1 MDEPDSLASKLEAEI
16 ERKLS
21 HERFRSPRRV
31 GERPL
36 DRKLADFLVVR
47 VAVGAAA
54 VVEVAADRVVVV
66 AVDRRNVPGRDH
78 GADLVWMRSVSDEV
92 TAAVDRPDAKL
103 GDSLECGVKG
113 LQIRV

>member
-54 VVEVAADRVVVV
+54 VVEVAA
-66 AVDRRNVPGRDH
+66 AMAQTSFGCGPYPT
-78 GADLVWMRSVSDEV
+78 RS
-92 TAAVDRPDAKL
+92 PP
-103 GDSLECGVKG
+103 
-113 LQIRV
+113 Q